1 MCEHQYNSL
10 TEYFLAH
17 RRVSRHA
24 QVCFVNPNPVAIE
37 LSFQR
42 HQECSCR
49 SKTNENKLW
58 VTNNDL
64 MSFFQGYVVLFVY
77 IVIKIQDSTLSILT
91 LITIGKGFINSMG

>member
-24 QVCFVNPNPVAIE
+24 QVCFVNPNPVVSNDTKNVVVGPK
-37 LSFQR
+37 LT
-42 HQECSCR
+42 
-49 SKTNENKLW
+49 KTNYGLPFND
-58 VTNNDL
+58 DL

-77 IVIKIQDSTLSILT
+77 SVIKYRILPQV
-91 LITIGKGFINSMG
+91 F